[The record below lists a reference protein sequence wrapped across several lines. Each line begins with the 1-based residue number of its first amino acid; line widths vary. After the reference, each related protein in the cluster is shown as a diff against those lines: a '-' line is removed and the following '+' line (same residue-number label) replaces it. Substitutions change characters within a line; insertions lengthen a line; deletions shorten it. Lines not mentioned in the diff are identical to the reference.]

1 MPEVRRHAVR
11 LPSMTADVRIPAEAD
26 REQIARV
33 LSNSLH
39 FPLETALARSPTFP
53 LDHMRC
59 AYVDDRVVATAAES
73 PFTQWFGG
81 NALACSGVWGVA
93 TEPERRG
100 AGLASACLGT
110 LMDDARR
117 GGTPVTALFPAVIEP
132 YRRLGYELAGTYD
145 EFRVALDALPA
156 VETHDLPTV
165 ELAEVERDQD
175 AIMACYTRWLAR
187 RNGTIEPDAPFWRA
201 RLIERPWDEWHR
213 AVVARDDGTIT
224 GFAIFTRVPDT
235 SGHLSFGFGL
245 KCTMFVAEDDRA
257 LRALIGYAS
266 GYRGLGRWLGWSGP
280 PNDPMTL
287 LAGTQAVTV
296 GDRYRWMMRILDVR
310 GALEGRG
317 YPPIDAEATI
327 AIEDRRYAEN
337 TGVWHVR
344 LSAGEAKVERGSSYD
359 RRPIPIGTFSSMF
372 SGYLRAVDAVRLGF
386 LDADDPA
393 VGALDAMLSGPD
405 PWCPFFF

>member
-1 MPEVRRHAVR
+1 MRGDALR
-11 LPSMTADVRIPAEAD
+11 LPDVNADIRIPSEDD

-33 LSNSLH
+33 LATSLN
-39 FPLETALARSPTFP
+39 FPVENALARSPTFP
-53 LDHMRC
+53 LQDMRC

-81 NALACSGVWGVA
+81 NDLACSGVWGVA

-100 AGLASACLGT
+100 AGLASACLGR

-117 GGTPVTALFPAVIEP
+117 RGTPLTALYPAVIEP

-145 EFRVALDALPA
+145 EHRIALDVLPA
-156 VETHDLPTV
+156 IDTHDLPPI
-165 ELAEVERDQD
+165 EVADAERDQD
-175 AIMACYTRWLAR
+175 EIMACYARWLAG

-245 KCTMFVAEDDRA
+245 KCTMFVAEDDRT
-257 LRALIGYAS
+257 LRALLAYVS
-266 GYRGLGRWLGWSGP
+266 SYRGLGRWLGWSGP

-287 LAGTQAVTV
+287 LVGTQAVTV
-296 GDRYRWMMRILDVR
+296 ADRYRWMLRILDVR

-317 YPPIDAEATI
+317 YPPIDAEATF
-327 AIEDRRYAEN
+327 AIEDPRYTEN
-337 TGVWHVR
+337 TGVWR
-344 LSAGEAKVERGSSYD
+344 LQLSGGESKVGPGSSHD
-359 RRPIPIGTFSSMF
+359 RRPVPIGVFSSMF
-372 SGYLRAVDAVRLGF
+372 TGYMRPIDAVRLGY

-393 VGALDAMLSGPD
+393 AEALGAILSGPD

>member
-1 MPEVRRHAVR
+1 
-11 LPSMTADVRIPAEAD
+11 MTADVRIPVEAD

-33 LSNSLH
+33 LSTSLH
-39 FPLETALARSPTFP
+39 FPLEAALARSPTFP
-53 LDHMRC
+53 LDDMRC

-81 NALACSGVWGVA
+81 NGLACSGVWGVA

-100 AGLASACLGT
+100 QGLASACLGR

-117 GGTPVTALFPAVIEP
+117 RGTPLTALFPAVVEP

-145 EFRVALDALPA
+145 EHRIALDVLPA
-156 VETHDLPTV
+156 VDKHDLPSV

-175 AIMACYTRWLAR
+175 AIMACYSRWLAQ

-201 RLIERPWDEWHR
+201 RLIERPWEEWHR
-213 AVVARDDGTIT
+213 AVVARDDGMIT
-224 GFAIFTRVPDT
+224 GFMIFTRENDS

-257 LRALIGYAS
+257 LHALIAYVAS
-266 GYRGLGRWLGWSGP
+266 FRGLGRWLGWSGP

-287 LAGTQAVTV
+287 LVGTQAVTAH
-296 GDRYRWMMRILDVR
+296 DRYRWMLRILDVR
-310 GALEGRG
+310 AALEGRG
-317 YPPIDAEATI
+317 YPPIDAEATF
-327 AIEDRRYAEN
+327 AIDDPRYEEN
-337 TGVWHVR
+337 TGVWR
-344 LSAGEAKVERGSSYD
+344 LQLSAGEPKVEQAPSHD
-359 RRPIPIGTFSSMF
+359 RRPLVIGTFSSMF
-372 SGYLRAVDAVRLGF
+372 TGYLRPADAVHLGYV
-386 LDADDPA
+386 DRDDPA
-393 VGALDAMLSGPD
+393 VGALDAMLSGAD

>member
-11 LPSMTADVRIPAEAD
+11 LPSMTADVRIPAEGD

-33 LSNSLH
+33 LSTSLH
-39 FPLETALARSPTFP
+39 FPLEAALTRSKTF
-53 LDHMRC
+53 LLGDIRC
-59 AYVDDRVVATAAES
+59 AYVDDRVVATAAEF

-81 NALACSGVWGVA
+81 NGLACSGVWGVA

-100 AGLASACLGT
+100 NGFASACLGT

-117 GGTPVTALFPAVIEP
+117 RGTPVTALFPAVIEP

-145 EFRVALDALPA
+145 EFRVALDALP
-156 VETHDLPTV
+156 VVDTHHLPTV

-175 AIMACYTRWLAR
+175 AIMACYARWLAR
-187 RNGTIEPDAPFWRA
+187 RNGTIEPDATFWRT
-201 RLIERPWDEWHR
+201 RLLERPWDEWHR
-213 AVVARDDGTIT
+213 AVVARDDDTIT
-224 GFAIFTRVPDT
+224 GFATFTRANDS

-245 KCTMFVAEDDRA
+245 KCSMFVAEDHRA
-257 LRALIGYAS
+257 LRALIAYAS
-266 GYRGLGRWLGWSGP
+266 GYRGLGRWLGWAGP

-287 LAGTQAVTV
+287 LVGVQAVTPH
-296 GDRYRWMMRILDVR
+296 DRYRWMLRILDVR

-317 YPPIDAEATI
+317 YPPIDAEATF
-327 AIEDRRYAEN
+327 AVEDPRYAEN

-344 LSAGEAKVERGSSYD
+344 LSAGEPKVELGSSHD
-359 RRPIPIGTFSSMF
+359 RRPLPIAGFSSMF
-372 SGYLRAVDAVRLGF
+372 SGYLRPVDAVRLGF

-405 PWCPFFF
+405 PWSPLFF

>member
-1 MPEVRRHAVR
+1 MPEMRGDALR
-11 LPSMTADVRIPAEAD
+11 LPDVNADIRIPSEDD

-33 LSNSLH
+33 LATSLN
-39 FPLETALARSPTFP
+39 FSVENALARSPTFP
-53 LDHMRC
+53 LDDMRC

-81 NALACSGVWGVA
+81 NGLACSGVWGVA
-93 TEPERRG
+93 TEPEFRG
-100 AGLASACLGT
+100 AGLASACLGR

-117 GGTPVTALFPAVIEP
+117 RGTPLSALYPAVIEP

-145 EFRVALDALPA
+145 EHRIALDVLPA
-156 VETHDLPTV
+156 VDGHDLPSV
-165 ELAEVERDQD
+165 ELVDADRDQD
-175 AIMACYTRWLAR
+175 AIMACYARWLAR

-245 KCTMFVAEDDRA
+245 KCTMFVAENDRT

-266 GYRGLGRWLGWSGP
+266 SYRGLGRWLGWSGP

-287 LAGTQAVTV
+287 LVGTQAVTV
-296 GDRYRWMMRILDVR
+296 ADRYRWMLRVLDVR

-317 YPPIDAEATI
+317 YPPIDAEATF
-327 AIEDRRYAEN
+327 AIEDPRYAKN
-337 TGVWHVR
+337 TGVWHIQ
-344 LSAGEAKVERGSSYD
+344 LSSGEPKVVLGSSHD
-359 RRPIPIGTFSSMF
+359 RRPLSIGAFSSIF
-372 SGYLRAVDAVRLGF
+372 SGYLRPVDAVRLGY
-386 LDADDPA
+386 LDGDDPA
-393 VGALDAMLSGPD
+393 ADALSAILSGPD

>member
-1 MPEVRRHAVR
+1 MRGDALR
-11 LPSMTADVRIPAEAD
+11 LSDVNADIRIPSEDD

-33 LSNSLH
+33 LATSLN
-39 FPLETALARSPTFP
+39 FSVETALARSPTFP
-53 LDHMRC
+53 LDDMRC

-81 NALACSGVWGVA
+81 NRLACSGVWGVA

-100 AGLASACLGT
+100 QGLASACTGT

-117 GGTPVTALFPAVIEP
+117 RGTPVTALFPAVVEP

-156 VETHDLPTV
+156 VNTHDLPTV

-175 AIMACYTRWLAR
+175 AIMACYARWLAR
-187 RNGTIEPDAPFWRA
+187 RNGTIEPDATFWRT
-201 RLIERPWDEWHR
+201 RLLERPWDEWHR

-224 GFAIFTRVPDT
+224 GFAAFTRADDA

-245 KCTMFVAEDDRA
+245 KCSMFVAEDDRA
-257 LRALIGYAS
+257 LRALIAYAS

-280 PNDPMTL
+280 PNDPMTML
-287 LAGTQAVTV
+287 VGVQAVETAYQ
-296 GDRYRWMMRILDVR
+296 YRWMLRILDMR

-327 AIEDRRYAEN
+327 AIEDPRYAEN
-337 TGVWHVR
+337 TGVWRVQ
-344 LSAGEAKVERGSSYD
+344 LSAGEPKVERGSSHD
-359 RRPIPIGTFSSMF
+359 RRPLPIGAFSSMF
-372 SGYLRAVDAVRLGF
+372 SGYLRPVDAVRLGF

-393 VGALDAMLSGPD
+393 LGALDAMLSGPD